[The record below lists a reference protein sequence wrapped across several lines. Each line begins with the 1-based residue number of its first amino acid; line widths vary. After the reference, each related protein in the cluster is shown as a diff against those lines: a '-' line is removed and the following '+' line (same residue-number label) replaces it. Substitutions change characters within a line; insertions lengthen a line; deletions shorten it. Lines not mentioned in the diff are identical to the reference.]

1 MNHHMNEESAVP
13 DTIAEDSLLLQ
24 IRALGHLPSPSST
37 ALRLYALIQSD
48 DVDLHK
54 MAEVIKGDVALTVR
68 LIRLANRPGRTP
80 GRPVASIEE
89 GLMRLGLK
97 TVAGLAVGMSVIDD
111 AVASSAPDDRAYLAL
126 CRHSLAAAVLAEW
139 MCDRP
144 EVPASAADL
153 FTCALLARIGQLA
166 LLRFYPEPYP
176 VLIRLQQK
184 THELLDAERQQLGI
198 DHQVITLALLQEWGF
213 PDPLTEA
220 IRISEAEP
228 ELRVGTDR
236 GYIMAQILGFAW
248 EAAPALISHR
258 TEEIARHLEHGL
270 ALLGQSVLK
279 EELSGMV
286 ETLIRR
292 WLEWDSRQHG
302 HEGSAHIAS
311 DTDIGDTGQGAAQL
325 LLVGVPTFMRQS
337 WESTF
342 AERGYGVLSVDSWDA
357 VVAQMT
363 NERVGFLILWK
374 DDSCIFGEP
383 EKRLFASWVG
393 EECRAIVVLVPE
405 MNASSAHELLEIGA
419 DVVLPCTVSATLLG
433 AQLARLEDK
442 LEVARNLE
450 EERSAH
456 RKLLSELVL
465 TTRKLHLQTLT
476 DPLTGLANRRMAE
489 AFLKRHWSMVERR
502 NISLGCLIIDL
513 DDFKRINDKFGHDAG
528 DAALR
533 AFAAILKENVRQ
545 EDLAVRLGGDEF
557 LVVCPLAQVSHL
569 EYLRQRLIEVAH
581 RLKLETGPLSCSI
594 GFAESDRNTMK
605 SPSELL
611 KQADEHLMRLKRSRF
626 GKG

>member
-1 MNHHMNEESAVP
+1 MNDESVVS
-13 DTIAEDSLLLQ
+13 DTLAEDSLLLQ

-68 LIRLANRPGRTP
+68 LLRLANRPGGNP
-80 GRPVASIEE
+80 GRPVASVEE

-111 AVASSAPDDRAYLAL
+111 AVASSAPDASAYLAL

-144 EVPASAADL
+144 DVPASAADL

-166 LLRFYPEPYP
+166 LLRFYPEPYS
-176 VLIRLQQK
+176 VLLRLKQNA
-184 THELLDAERQQLGI
+184 HELLGAEREQLGI
-198 DHQVITLALLQEWGF
+198 DHQAITLALLQEWGF

-228 ELRVGTDR
+228 ELQVGNDR
-236 GYIMAQILGFAW
+236 SHVMAQILNFAW
-248 EAAPALISHR
+248 EAAPALVSRRPEKIMS
-258 TEEIARHLEHGL
+258 HLEYGL
-270 ALLGQSVLK
+270 ALLGQNVLA

-286 ETLIRR
+286 GNILQH
-292 WLEWDSRQHG
+292 WLEWDSHKQEHD
-302 HEGSAHIAS
+302 HSATNAAQ
-311 DTDIGDTGQGAAQL
+311 DMGDPETVTAQL
-325 LLVGVPTFMRQS
+325 LLVGVPEDTRRS
-337 WESTF
+337 WEPAF
-342 AERGYGVLSVDSWDA
+342 VERGYGVLSADSWGA
-357 VVAQMT
+357 VTAQMT
-363 NERVGFLILWK
+363 NERVEFMILWQ
-374 DDSCIFGEP
+374 DGLRTLGEQ
-383 EKRLFASWVG
+383 EKRLFESWVG
-393 EECRAIVVLVPE
+393 EGRRAIMVLVPDL
-405 MNASSAHELLEIGA
+405 NAPFAHELLEIGA
-419 DVVLPCTVSATLLG
+419 DIVLPCTVSAPLLG

-442 LEVARNLE
+442 LVVARNLE
-450 EERSAH
+450 SEQSAH
-456 RKLLSELVL
+456 RKLLSEQVL

-489 AFLKRHWSMVERR
+489 AFLKRHWSLVERR
-502 NISLGCLIIDL
+502 NIPLGCLIIDL

-533 AFAAILKENVRQ
+533 AFAAVLRENVRQ

-557 LVVCPLAQVSHL
+557 LVVCPLAQVSNLEHL
-569 EYLRQRLIEVAH
+569 RERLIEAAH
-581 RLKLETGPLSCSI
+581 RLTLETGPLSCSI

-611 KQADEHLMRLKRSRF
+611 KQADEHLMRLKRSRP

>member
-1 MNHHMNEESAVP
+1 MNEESVVP

-68 LIRLANRPGRTP
+68 LIRLANRPGGTP

-111 AVASSAPDDRAYLAL
+111 AVASSAPDACAYLAL

-144 EVPASAADL
+144 EVPVSAADL

-228 ELRVGTDR
+228 ELRVGNDR
-236 GYIMAQILGFAW
+236 GHVMAQILSFAW
-248 EAAPALISHR
+248 EAAPALISR
-258 TEEIARHLEHGL
+258 RADEIVRHLERGL
-270 ALLGQSVLK
+270 ALLGQRVLE

-286 ETLIRR
+286 ETIIRY
-292 WLEWDSRQHG
+292 WLEWDSHQQG
-302 HEGSAHIAS
+302 HDGSAHIALGV
-311 DTDIGDTGQGAAQL
+311 GDTERVTAQL
-325 LLVGVPTFMRQS
+325 LLVGVPAVVRQS

-342 AERGYGVLSVDSWDA
+342 AERGYGVLSVDSWEA
-357 VVAQMT
+357 VTAQMT
-363 NERVGFLILWK
+363 NESVEFMILWK
-374 DDSCIFGEP
+374 DGSHIFGEP
-383 EKRLFASWVG
+383 EKRLFESWVG
-393 EECRAIVVLVPE
+393 EGRRAIVVLVPE
-405 MNASSAHELLEIGA
+405 LNAPFSHEFLEIGA
-419 DVVLPCTVSATLLG
+419 DIVLPCTVSATLLG

-442 LEVARNLE
+442 LGVAKNLE

-557 LVVCPLAQVSHL
+557 LVVCPLAQVPHL
-569 EYLRQRLIEVAH
+569 EYLRKRLIEVAH

-611 KQADEHLMRLKRSRF
+611 KQADEHLMRLKRSRS
-626 GKG
+626 GKE

>member
-1 MNHHMNEESAVP
+1 MNEESVVP

-176 VLIRLQQK
+176 ALIRLQQN

-228 ELRVGTDR
+228 ELRVGNDR
-236 GYIMAQILGFAW
+236 GHIMAQILSFAW
-248 EAAPALISHR
+248 EAAPALISRR

-270 ALLGQSVLK
+270 ALLGQSALK

-286 ETLIRR
+286 ETLVRH
-292 WLEWDSRQHG
+292 WLEWDSPQQG
-302 HEGSAHIAS
+302 HDSSARIAP
-311 DTDIGDTGQGAAQL
+311 DIGDAEVAAQL
-325 LLVGVPTFMRQS
+325 LLVGVPAVMRQS

-342 AERGYGVLSVDSWDA
+342 TERGYGVLSVDSWEA
-357 VVAQMT
+357 VTAQMT

-374 DDSCIFGEP
+374 DEPHIFGEP

-393 EECRAIVVLVPE
+393 EERRAIVVLVPE
-405 MNASSAHELLEIGA
+405 MSAPFSHELLEIGA
-419 DVVLPCTVSATLLG
+419 DVVLPCTVSATLLS

-442 LEVARNLE
+442 LVVARNLE

-502 NISLGCLIIDL
+502 NLSLGCLIIDL

-557 LVVCPLAQVSHL
+557 LVVCPLAQVPHL
-569 EYLRQRLIEVAH
+569 EYLRKRLIEFAH

-611 KQADEHLMRLKRSRF
+611 KQADEHLMRLKRSRP